1 MSAPGGGLDQL
12 RDELVEISLRHRR
25 SLDAVSEATDFSDEL
40 FGFVVQQV
48 IELRLKAVL
57 AHYGTQPPRTHDIGA
72 LLDLLVN
79 AGLDVPTSVHD
90 AADLTKYAVAYR
102 YAIVS
107 EYAADRR
114 ELLALTDSVIDWSR
128 AVIEE
133 AP

>member
-1 MSAPGGGLDQL
+1 
-12 RDELVEISLRHRR
+12 
-25 SLDAVSEATDFSDEL
+25 
-40 FGFVVQQV
+40 
-48 IELRLKAVL
+48 
-57 AHYGTQPPRTHDIGA
+57 
-72 LLDLLVN
+72 VN